1 MLLKPRL
8 AHNIAAI
15 LGGAFISFIGFVA
28 AVGIGSY
35 AAIVPAILAVLGLS
49 LIFKGTLGLM
59 RRSRL
64 VIAIDRSG
72 IGLPFGSVFS
82 GDLRNFLVPQEVI
95 AGIYKHESLKGRV
108 VMISLKTGDR
118 IPVQARNYCEIK
130 DFLSLCERAGLPVI

>member
-15 LGGAFISFIGFVA
+15 LGGAFISFIGFVS

-35 AAIVPAILAVLGLS
+35 ASIVPAILAIFGLS
-49 LIFKGTLGLM
+49 LIFMGILGLI

-64 VIAIDRSG
+64 VITIDSSG
-72 IGLPFGSVFS
+72 IGLPFGSVFR
-82 GDLRNFLVPQEVI
+82 GDLRNFLVPHEAI

-108 VMISLKTGDR
+108 VIISLNTGDR
-118 IPVQARNYCEIK
+118 IPVQARNYCDIK
-130 DFLSLCERAGLPVI
+130 DFLSLCERADLPVI

>member
-15 LGGAFISFIGFVA
+15 LGGIFISFIGFIS

-35 AAIVPAILAVLGLS
+35 ASIVAAVVGILGLS
-49 LIFKGTLGLM
+49 WIFMGTLGLI

-64 VIAIDRSG
+64 VITIDGSG
-72 IGLPFGSVFS
+72 IGLPFGSLFR
-82 GDLRNFLVPQEVI
+82 GDLRNFLVPQEII
-95 AGIYKHESLKGRV
+95 AGIDKHKSLKDRV
-108 VMISLKTGDR
+108 VMVSLKTGDR
-118 IPVQARNYCEIK
+118 IPVHARNYCEIK